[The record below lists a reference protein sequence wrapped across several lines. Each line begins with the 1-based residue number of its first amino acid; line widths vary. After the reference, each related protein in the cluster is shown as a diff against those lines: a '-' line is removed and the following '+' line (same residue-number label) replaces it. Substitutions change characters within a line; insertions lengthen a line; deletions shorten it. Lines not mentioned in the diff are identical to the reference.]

1 MRRGYIAWS
10 KAELPEAVF
19 AARLRRLRDAMAQQN
34 GGQGLDA
41 FVVYTNNTRTAAV
54 SWLTAFVP
62 YWAEGLLVV
71 PKSADPYLT
80 MAFSNR
86 IVGWG
91 KGVSCVAK
99 FEGGAKPGQSA
110 GKYLTELGAKRV
122 GVADLDT
129 LRAAVAQDLID
140 AAPAAELSDATA
152 LFERLRLEP
161 DAAEIALAARAG
173 AIAHSA
179 LSLPTGVEARLGD
192 AVAAVD
198 NAARLMGA
206 EEVYVAAARD
216 LDRDHRFLRP
226 EGTITPGARFA
237 LRATVAYKGTWVRM
251 TRTLGRGVAPD
262 AANAAAAQLAAAVAA
277 LPSLESFREFPSW
290 AIEGCR
296 LAQPLDV
303 FAAPAMASPRAIAPG
318 ALLTAQAVVTV
329 DGNKVAVAAP
339 VLVGAPGFPASLL
352 VAPSFG

>member
-19 AARLRRLRDAMAQQN
+19 AARLQRLRDAMAQ
-34 GGQGLDA
+34 QGLDA

-91 KGVSCVAK
+91 KNVSCVAR
-99 FEGGAKPGQSA
+99 FEGGGKPGQAA
-110 GKYLTELGAKRV
+110 GKYLAELGAKKV

-129 LRAAVAQDLID
+129 LRAAVAQDLIE

-152 LFERLRLEP
+152 LFERVRSQP
-161 DAAEIALAARAG
+161 DAAEIALTARAG
-173 AIAHSA
+173 AMAHAA
-179 LSLPTGVEARLGD
+179 LAEATGSETKLGD
-192 AVAAVD
+192 AVAEVD
-198 NAARLMGA
+198 HAARLMGA
-206 EEVYVAAARD
+206 EETYLAAAAD

-226 EGTITPGARFA
+226 EGSITPGKRFA
-237 LRATVAYKGTWVRM
+237 LRATVAYKGSWVRM
-251 TRTLGRGVAPD
+251 TRTFGAPQVALD
-262 AANAAAAQLAAAVAA
+262 EANARFAAAAAK
-277 LPSLESFREFPSW
+277 LPNLDAFREFASW
-290 AIEGCR
+290 SIEGGR
-296 LAQPLDV
+296 VAQPLDV
-303 FAAPAMASPRAIAPG
+303 FAAPSMANPRPIAAG
-318 ALLTAQAVVTV
+318 ALLTAQAVIAI

-339 VLVGAPGFPASLL
+339 VLVGAAGFPASLL
-352 VAPSFG
+352 VAPSFA